1 MFDVL
6 LTDKFLS
13 SWATS
18 ISTIT
23 YTVMELNETRKM
35 KKNENVNFTELWQ
48 KVLCQSQALM
58 VC

>member
-1 MFDVL
+1 MFDFL